1 MRSCSGLIDRSSVA
15 TMYPVAVSRRTAQPL
30 PHEPPLAGSG
40 SAFGNMSHRPR
51 CRERRRCPL
60 GLICHLLASLQR
72 ERETPNAIR
81 WPKSFKNVED
91 EARFEL
97 DDPGVSVEVSLWI
110 WQACERRMVAQVEES
125 LAGYLLLPTVR
136 DLG

>member
-1 MRSCSGLIDRSSVA
+1 MA
-15 TMYPVAVSRRTAQPL
+15 TSLRYCLAPAANTAIGPDAVSEDDAW
-30 PHEPPLAGSG
+30 
-40 SAFGNMSHRPR
+40 
-51 CRERRRCPL
+51 L